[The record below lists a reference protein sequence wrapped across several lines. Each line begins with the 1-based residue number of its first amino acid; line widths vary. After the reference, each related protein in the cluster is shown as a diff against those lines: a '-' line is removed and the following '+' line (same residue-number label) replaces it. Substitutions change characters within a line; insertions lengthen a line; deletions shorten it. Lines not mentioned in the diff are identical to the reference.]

1 MRKIIKNLIK
11 KPILIVFLLIL
22 IFFLPAGLAT
32 PATGL
37 DRFYPTSIS
46 IDLLENGEYE
56 VILSS
61 DETYYGGYSSLKHK
75 KYKVK
80 NNRLTIDLP
89 AIAGIILRK
98 VK

>member
-1 MRKIIKNLIK
+1 MSKEDKLVVIINFSFAYWEKYEM
-11 KPILIVFLLIL
+11 P
-22 IFFLPAGLAT
+22 
-32 PATGL
+32 
-37 DRFYPTSIS
+37 
-46 IDLLENGEYE
+46 LENGEYE

-75 KYKVK
+75 KYKIK